1 VTADLKNLNR
11 QEIERSATP
20 DRNTIW
26 HYVRIE
32 D

>member
-1 VTADLKNLNR
+1 LRSKDQR

-26 HYVRIE
+26 HYVRVE
-32 D
+32 E